1 MNICLFCAGGMST
14 GLLVKNMEKYIHE
27 QNLNHTVS
35 AHGVGSLEYFAKDT
49 DIILLDPQIRYKL
62 NKVREQVKDKPI
74 MVIDT
79 KTYGMLNGEKLMKEI
94 IELMEDQMIKPINR
108 ERYIPLM
115 ELRPVQAT

>member
-27 QNLNHTVS
+27 HNLNHTVS
-35 AHGVGSLEYFAKDT
+35 AHGVGSVEYYAKDA
-49 DIILLDPQIRYKL
+49 DIILLGPQIHYKL
-62 NKVREQVKDKPI
+62 NQVREQVKDKPI
-74 MVIDT
+74 IVIDT

-108 ERYIPLM
+108 ERYILLM
-115 ELRPVQAT
+115 ELRPVQPT

>member
-35 AHGVGSLEYFAKDT
+35 AHGVGSLEYYAKDA
-49 DIILLDPQIRYKL
+49 DIMLLGPQIRYKL
-62 NKVREQVKDKPI
+62 NQVREQVKDKPI

-108 ERYIPLM
+108 ERYILLM
-115 ELRPVQAT
+115 EPRPVQAT